1 MWFIVKD
8 KEKFR
13 VIKKFMWL
21 SRNQFLKMKVDGS
34 LIFFICWIF
43 ILFFLLKLDYSP
55 P

>member
-34 LIFFICWIF
+34 LIF
-43 ILFFLLKLDYSP
+43 LFVEFLFYFFYLS
-55 P
+55 